1 MNNTKTHLVL
11 VLLISF
17 VGFFAAAV
25 EPSVR
30 FNQLTVEDG
39 LSQNSIKSI
48 TQDHKGFLWFGTNDG
63 LNRYDGYQ
71 FKHFRND
78 PEDDTTISSNHINVI
93 FVDSQGVLWIGTTN
107 AGLNRYNRESQRFTH
122 FKQNDSDSSSLSHNY
137 VTSIVEDSN
146 GNLWV
151 STMNG
156 LNKYDAQSNQFIR
169 YKHVPSNPQSLPD
182 NRVQSLYPDTDGT
195 LWIGTQT
202 GGLSQFNPGTQQFNH
217 FQHEVDNPNSLSHN
231 FVKAI
236 IKDPEGNIWAGT
248 EGGGL
253 NIYNPKTRQFKRMVN
268 DPNDPYSLS
277 YDHIWTLF
285 TDKQGVVWVG
295 TDGGGLAHY
304 DSQRERFINYKHR
317 PSVPHSLSNDD
328 IRSLYQD
335 SEGLLWIG
343 TFIGG
348 VNRIDTKQTLFGHY
362 KHYAFDPNSLSHDSV
377 FSLRLDAKDTL
388 WVGTLG
394 GGMNKMTAGS
404 DKFIH
409 YKHDPQDPTSL
420 SNNSVWDIEED
431 HQGRIWIATQNGLN
445 LYNEAD
451 GNFTRFYHD
460 PNNPNSI
467 SHNWVSHIVT
477 DNQNNLWV
485 STRGGGLNKFN
496 PETGEFKHFKHNPSD
511 PDSLSSDIIL
521 SIYPDSDGF
530 LWLATW
536 TGGLERFDPYDEKF
550 LHHRHD
556 ENNPNSLS
564 NDTII
569 SITEDSTGNIWA
581 TTLGGGLNKYD
592 YKTETFTHY
601 REKDGL
607 ANDTVYSIVEDN
619 QQNLWLST
627 NRGLSKYN
635 PKENTFKN
643 YTVEDG
649 LQGNEFNGNATYKSK
664 TGELFFGG
672 INGFN
677 RFYPETIKENK
688 QPPVLVFTDF
698 LLFNK
703 SVAIQTAP
711 QANDRVFTLPIDINE
726 LNELTLNYKQSLIS
740 FEFAALNYHNPRKN
754 QYSYKLEGVD
764 KDWITSS
771 ANIRR
776 ATYTNLPSGVHTLRV
791 KASNANG
798 YWNEEGISIV
808 INVLPPPWR
817 SWWAYTLYFLVITS
831 IISLFVYQQIKKRQ
845 VINEHNKQLRFA
857 LWGSGDELWDI
868 NLTDN
873 TIVSQNRLEIL
884 ATCEDAGRDTKG
896 IGINKVHADDKEL
909 VKTAIRRHIEGEV
922 DYYEATY
929 RAQTTDGNWIWL
941 MDRGKINEWD
951 DDENPTRICGTTK
964 NIHQLKTTEEELRLL
979 TVELEQRVERRTF
992 ELRQS
997 NDHLKNTQ
1005 EQLIESEKMA
1015 ALGNL
1020 VVGISHEINTPVG
1033 IAITAISTLKD
1044 HVATLYEK
1052 LTTNKLRKQ
1061 DLVSFKDSSQQG
1073 IALALSNMY
1082 RTSRLVEYF
1091 KQIAVNQS
1099 GEQISKIKLLPLLE
1113 NTVEASILQDRPNS
1127 QGFVLECPENLQ
1139 IKTYVGALTQI
1150 VSQLVQNTV
1159 NHGYSLTDELDIL
1172 LKVEVSEEGITIVY
1186 SDKGKGMDEQ
1196 TQKQV
1201 FDPFYTTNRGANI
1214 GLGMHVTY
1222 NQICHLLRGSIK
1234 CESAPGEGCT
1244 YTIFLPCDHRNKES
1258 DAADSQ
1264 TQNEQLEQKIT
1275 D

>member
-1 MNNTKTHLVL
+1 MNNSKTHLVL

-78 PEDDTTISSNHINVI
+78 PDDDSTISSNHISVI
-93 FVDSQGVLWIGTTN
+93 FADSKGMLWIGTAN
-107 AGLNRYNRESQRFTH
+107 SGLDRYDRKSQRFIH
-122 FKQNDSDSSSLSHNY
+122 YKQDDANSSSLSHNY
-137 VTSIVEDSN
+137 VTGIIEDIN
-146 GNLWV
+146 GNLWI

-156 LNKYDAQSNQFIR
+156 LNKYDPQSEQFIR
-169 YKHVPSNPQSLPD
+169 YKHLPSNPQSLPD
-182 NRVQSLYPDTDGT
+182 NRVHAMFADTDGT
-195 LWIGTQT
+195 LWVGTQS
-202 GGLSQFNPGTQQFNH
+202 GGLSQFNPGTQQF
-217 FQHEVDNPNSLSHN
+217 QHLQHQVDNPNSLSHN

-236 IKDPEGNIWAGT
+236 AKDDKGNIWAGT
-248 EGGGL
+248 DGGGL
-253 NIYNPKTRQFKRMVN
+253 NIFNQKTRKFKRLIHESDN
-268 DPNDPYSLS
+268 PHSLTN
-277 YDHIWTLF
+277 DHIWTLF
-285 TDKQGVVWVG
+285 KDRQGVVWVG
-295 TDGGGLAHY
+295 TDGGGLDHY
-304 DSQRERFINYKHR
+304 DSQRDRFIHYKHR
-317 PSVPHSLSNDD
+317 PSVPHSLSHND
-328 IRSLYQD
+328 IRSLFQD

-343 TFIGG
+343 TFSGG
-348 VNRIDTKQTLFGHY
+348 VNRIDTKQKLFGHY
-362 KHYAFDPNSLSHDSV
+362 KHYAFDPKSLTHNTV
-377 FSLRLDAKDTL
+377 FSIFKDEEQNL

-394 GGMNKMTAGS
+394 GGVNKKQADG
-404 DKFIH
+404 DDFIH
-409 YKHDPQDPTSL
+409 FKHDPKDPTSL
-420 SNNSVWDIEED
+420 SSNSVWDISAD
-431 HQGRIWIATQNGLN
+431 AQNRLWIGTQNGLN
-445 LYNEAD
+445 LFDKETET
-451 GNFTRFYHD
+451 FTRYYHE
-460 PNNPNSI
+460 PNNPNSL
-467 SHNWVSHIVT
+467 SHNWISDIKK
-477 DNQNNLWV
+477 DNQGNLWI
-485 STRGGGLNKFN
+485 STRGGGLNKYDPRTN
-496 PETGEFKHFKHNPSD
+496 QFKHFRHNPSD
-511 PDSLSSDIIL
+511 PDSLSNDIIL
-521 SIYPDSDGF
+521 SIYSDSDGF

-550 LHHRHD
+550 IHHRHD

-564 NDTII
+564 NDTVI
-569 SITEDSTGNIWA
+569 SIIEDSKGHIWA
-581 TTLGGGLNKYD
+581 TTLGGGLNKYNH
-592 YKTETFTHY
+592 KTDTFTHY

-607 ANDTVYSIVEDN
+607 ANDTIYGIIEDN

-627 NRGLSKYN
+627 NLGLSRFN
-635 PKENTFKN
+635 PELGKFKN
-643 YTVEDG
+643 YSVEDG
-649 LQGNEFNGNATYKSK
+649 LQSNEFNGNAAYKSDS
-664 TGELFFGG
+664 GELFFGG

-688 QPPVLVFTDF
+688 RPPVLVFTDF

-711 QANDRVFTLPIDINE
+711 QADQQVFTLPIDINE
-726 LNELTLNYKQSLIS
+726 LEELTLSYKQSLIS

-776 ATYTNLPSGVHTLRV
+776 ATYTNLPSGVHTLKV

-868 NLTDN
+868 NLVDN
-873 TIVSQNRLEIL
+873 TIISQNRLEIL
-884 ATCEDAGRDTKG
+884 ATCEEAVRETKG
-896 IGINKVHADDKEL
+896 IGINKVHDDDKAT
-909 VKTAIRRHIEGEV
+909 VKEAIRRHIEGEV
-922 DYYEATY
+922 DYYESTY
-929 RAQTTDGNWIWL
+929 RAQTTNGNWIWL

-951 DDENPTRICGTTK
+951 DDKNATRICGTTK

-979 TVELEQRVERRTF
+979 TVELEQRVERRTY

-1033 IAITAISTLKD
+1033 IAITAVSTLKD

-1127 QGFVLECPENLQ
+1127 QGSVIECPEHLQ

-1159 NHGYSLTDELDIL
+1159 NHGYTMTEALDIK
-1172 LKVEVSEEGITIVY
+1172 LKVTVNDEGITILY
-1186 SDKGKGMDEQ
+1186 KDKGKGMDEQ

-1234 CESAPGEGCT
+1234 CESAPEEGCT
-1244 YTIFLPCDHRNKES
+1244 YTIFLPCEYRNKEPES
-1258 DAADSQ
+1258 A
-1264 TQNEQLEQKIT
+1264 NESKEKVEKQVT